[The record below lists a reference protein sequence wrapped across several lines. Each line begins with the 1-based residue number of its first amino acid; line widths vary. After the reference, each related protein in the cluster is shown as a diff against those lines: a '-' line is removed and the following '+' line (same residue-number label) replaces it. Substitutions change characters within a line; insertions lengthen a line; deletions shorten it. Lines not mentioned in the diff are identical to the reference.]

1 MRKLAFVSIILIY
14 SLKMSAQLFEIS
26 FDPIFKSQSGELIS
40 LALTGGMNQ
49 PQFSNIDFNN
59 DGKLDLFAFD
69 RNGNRVLTF
78 IAKSTHGKI
87 SYDYDPKYEELFP
100 SAQEFMQL
108 HDYNGDSKPD
118 LWLYTGDSV
127 VLYQNNGQT
136 TPSFDKIK
144 GLFAFDRV
152 NYVPF
157 NPFKKLAEIKGCLP
171 AIVDVDGDSD
181 IDFVTNLNVTGS
193 QMIFNRNTTA
203 DSSFQLGN
211 IKFDIVDKC
220 YGGIDE
226 YNGELIVNAPCYF
239 YEAYK
244 QKKKH
249 TATKTILL
257 FDEDADGDLDLLF
270 GSSERATNPI
280 YFFRNGKVDLDY
292 YKDTFITID
301 TAYFNNE
308 IESLLPVSPALS
320 YVDVNLDGVKD
331 LILSTNEVDKTSYPI
346 MEANNSILLI
356 NEGLSNDV
364 DFVYEQ
370 NDFLVGDMIDYGSGC
385 SPTFVDLDADG
396 DQDLIF
402 GTSGNHFLTG
412 DTSDFLVYFKN
423 EGSPEFADFQLVS
436 DDFLNLK
443 SKHIKG
449 IMPTFADIDG
459 DGDMD
464 LFLGKMDGSISYYE
478 NSGDAENPAFTPI
491 TSLYEDIQVVNYAAP
506 YFDDINKDGILDL
519 LVGSYDGT
527 IDYYQNTGS
536 SSEPNF
542 NLTKDTFGG
551 IIVNELIR
559 TSKLGSD
566 GQIYDT
572 MVYQNYGYSTP
583 VILHWENDSRCIAV
597 GNNQG
602 VIKIYELNNDLNS
615 DFIEIEDYMI
625 ESLSQNSYVKDWG
638 KRTNPSATDLD
649 GDGCPDMLI
658 GNDRGG
664 MSFVKG
670 NKKTN
675 SIQGLEKL
683 SSFKVI
689 PNPAKHYFRIETKTN
704 KQIHYRITDVS
715 GRLIRE
721 DSTFS
726 GNSIQ
731 MENFPDGIYFV
742 SIEDGLRNYQVQKL
756 ILLKL

>member
-649 GDGCPDMLI
+649 GDGYPDMLI

>member
-108 HDYNGDSKPD
+108 HDYNGDNKPD

-203 DSSFQLGN
+203 DSSFQLEN

-464 LFLGKMDGSISYYE
+464 LFFGKMDGSISYYE

-491 TSLYEDIQVVNYAAP
+491 TSIYEDIQVVNYAAP
-506 YFDDINKDGILDL
+506 YFDDINKDGIVDL

-527 IDYYQNTGS
+527 IDYYQNTGT

-602 VIKIYELNNDLNS
+602 LIKIYELNNDLNS

-649 GDGCPDMLI
+649 GDGYPDMLI

>member
-542 NLTKDTFGG
+542 NLSKDTFGG

-649 GDGCPDMLI
+649 GDGYPDMLI

>member
-26 FDPIFKSQSGELIS
+26 FDPIFKNQSGEVIP

-78 IAKSTHGKI
+78 IAKSAHGKI

-108 HDYNGDSKPD
+108 HDYNGDNKPD

-127 VLYQNNGQT
+127 VLYQNNGQS
-136 TPSFDKIK
+136 TPSFDKVK

-157 NPFKKLAEIKGCLP
+157 NPFKKLSEIKGCLP

-193 QMIFNRNTTA
+193 QMIFNRNTSA
-203 DSSFQLGN
+203 DSSFQLEN

-226 YNGELIVNAPCYF
+226 YNGELIINAPCYF

-257 FDEDADGDLDLLF
+257 FDEDGDGDLDLLF

-280 YFFRNGKVDLDY
+280 YFFRNGKIDLDY
-292 YKDTFITID
+292 YKDTFVTLD
-301 TAYFNNE
+301 TAFFSNE
-308 IESLLPVSPALS
+308 IESLLPVSPAMS

-331 LILSTNEVDKTSYPI
+331 LILSTNEIDKTSYPI
-346 MEANNSILLI
+346 METNNSILLI
-356 NEGLSNDV
+356 NEGQSNV
-364 DFVYEQ
+364 DFVYKQ

-385 SPTFVDLDADG
+385 SPTFVDLDGDG

-402 GTSGNHFLTG
+402 ATSGDHYLTG
-412 DTSDFLVYFKN
+412 DTTDFLVYFENK
-423 EGSPEFADFQLVS
+423 GSSGSANFQLVS
-436 DDFLNLK
+436 DDYLNLK
-443 SKHIKG
+443 SNHIRG
-449 IMPTFADIDG
+449 IMPTFTDIDG
-459 DGDMD
+459 DDDLD
-464 LFLGKMDGSISYYE
+464 LFFGKLDGFISFYE
-478 NSGDAENPAFTPI
+478 NIGDAQNPDFKFI
-491 TSLYEDIQVVNYAAP
+491 TSTYENIQVVNYAAP
-506 YFDDINKDGILDL
+506 YFDDINKDGIIDL

-527 IDYYQNTGS
+527 IDYYQNGGTS
-536 SSEPNF
+536 SVPNF

-551 IIVNELIR
+551 IIVNELVR

-583 VILHWENDSRCIAV
+583 VILQWDNGSRCIAV

-602 VIKIYELNNDLNS
+602 VIRIYELNSDLNN
-615 DFIEIEDYMI
+615 DFTEIEDYMTEI
-625 ESLSQNSYVKDWG
+625 LSQESFVKDWG
-638 KRTNPSATDLD
+638 KRTSPSVTDLNDD
-649 GDGCPDMLI
+649 GYPDMLI

-675 SIQGLEKL
+675 SIAKSQKL
-683 SSFKVI
+683 SSFEII
-689 PNPAKHYFRIETKTN
+689 PNPVHQYFKIVTKTN
-704 KQIHYRITDVS
+704 KNIEYKISDMS
-715 GRLIRE
+715 GKIL
-721 DSTFS
+721 SSGNTFS
-726 GNSIQ
+726 GNIIS
-731 MENFPDGIYFV
+731 MSEYSNGVYYV
-742 SIEDGLRNYQVQKL
+742 SIEDGIKNYAVQKL

>member
-203 DSSFQLGN
+203 DSSFQLEN

-226 YNGELIVNAPCYF
+226 YNEELIVNAPCYF

-364 DFVYEQ
+364 DFVYVQ

-385 SPTFVDLDADG
+385 SPTFVDLDDDG

-491 TSLYEDIQVVNYAAP
+491 TSIYEDIQVVNYAAP

-649 GDGCPDMLI
+649 GDGYPDMLI

>member
-1 MRKLAFVSIILIY
+1 
-14 SLKMSAQLFEIS
+14 
-26 FDPIFKSQSGELIS
+26 
-40 LALTGGMNQ
+40 
-49 PQFSNIDFNN
+49 
-59 DGKLDLFAFD
+59 
-69 RNGNRVLTF
+69 
-78 IAKSTHGKI
+78 
-87 SYDYDPKYEELFP
+87 
-100 SAQEFMQL
+100 
-108 HDYNGDSKPD
+108 
-118 LWLYTGDSV
+118 
-127 VLYQNNGQT
+127 
-136 TPSFDKIK
+136 
-144 GLFAFDRV
+144 
-152 NYVPF
+152 
-157 NPFKKLAEIKGCLP
+157 
-171 AIVDVDGDSD
+171 
-181 IDFVTNLNVTGS
+181 
-193 QMIFNRNTTA
+193 
-203 DSSFQLGN
+203 
-211 IKFDIVDKC
+211 
-220 YGGIDE
+220 
-226 YNGELIVNAPCYF
+226 
-239 YEAYK
+239 
-244 QKKKH
+244 
-249 TATKTILL
+249 
-257 FDEDADGDLDLLF
+257 
-270 GSSERATNPI
+270 
-280 YFFRNGKVDLDY
+280 
-292 YKDTFITID
+292 
-301 TAYFNNE
+301 
-308 IESLLPVSPALS
+308 
-320 YVDVNLDGVKD
+320 
-331 LILSTNEVDKTSYPI
+331 
-346 MEANNSILLI
+346 
-356 NEGLSNDV
+356 
-364 DFVYEQ
+364 
-370 NDFLVGDMIDYGSGC
+370 MIDYGSGC

-649 GDGCPDMLI
+649 GDGYPDMLI

>member
-1 MRKLAFVSIILIY
+1 MRKLAFVSIILVY
-14 SLKMSAQLFEIS
+14 SLNMSAQLFEIS
-26 FDPIFKSQSGELIS
+26 SEPIFKNENGESIP
-40 LALTGGMNQ
+40 LALTGGLNQ

-59 DGKLDLFAFD
+59 DGKLDLFVFD
-69 RNGNRVLTF
+69 RNGNKVLTF
-78 IAKSTHGKI
+78 IAKSVHGKI
-87 SYDYDPKYEELFP
+87 VYDYDPQYEELFP

-108 HDYNGDSKPD
+108 HDYNADDKPD

-152 NYVPF
+152 NYVSF

-171 AIVDVDGDSD
+171 AIVDVDGDTD
-181 IDFVTNLNVTGS
+181 IDFITNLNVTGS

-203 DSSFQLGN
+203 DSNFQLEN

-220 YGGIDE
+220 FGGIDE

-249 TATKTILL
+249 VATKTILL

-270 GSSERATNPI
+270 GSSEQATNPI

-292 YKDTFITID
+292 YKDTFTTID
-301 TAYFNNE
+301 TAYFNHE
-308 IESLLPVSPALS
+308 VESLLPVSPAMS
-320 YVDVNLDGVKD
+320 YVDVNQDGVKD

-396 DQDLIF
+396 DQDLLF

-412 DTSDFLVYFKN
+412 DTSDFLVYFENK
-423 EGSPEFADFQLVS
+423 GSSDFADFQLVS

-478 NSGDAENPAFTPI
+478 NSGDAENPAFTHI
-491 TSLYEDIQVVNYAAP
+491 TSTYENIQVVNYAAP
-506 YFDDINKDGILDL
+506 YFDDINRDGVLDL
-519 LVGSYDGT
+519 IVGSYDGT

-536 SSEPNF
+536 TTSPIL
-542 NLTKDTFGG
+542 NLTKDTLGG
-551 IIVNELIR
+551 IIVNELVR
-559 TSKLGSD
+559 TSKLGPD

-572 MVYQNYGYSTP
+572 MVYQNYGFSSP
-583 VILHWENDSRCIAV
+583 VVLQWENGSRCIAV

-602 VIKIYELNNDLNS
+602 VVRVYELKASLDE
-615 DFIEIEDYMI
+615 DFNEIEDYMI
-625 ESLSQNSYVKDWG
+625 EALSQNSYVKDWG
-638 KRTNPSATDLD
+638 RRTNPSSADLN
-649 GDGCPDMLI
+649 GDGHPDMLI
-658 GNDRGG
+658 GNERGG

-704 KQIHYRITDVS
+704 KQIDYRITDIS

-721 DSTFS
+721 DSTFP
-726 GNSIQ
+726 GNTVQ
-731 MENFPDGIYFV
+731 VENFPDGIYFV

-756 ILLKL
+756 VLLKL